1 MLCKLYSCLTLG
13 KALEIVLICTFG
25 QSSRNWT
32 HMYIW
37 ANLCKL
43 YSCVALCNTSEIV
56 PLYTLRQSFRNC
68 TLVYPWALEIGY
80 MWNFNHKHWCLHF
93 FQKSRKMVIIQ
104 CNCCLLHYRILDN
117 FYSMS
122 CAWVEHFGWNLKKI

>member
-1 MLCKLYSCLTLG
+1 MLCKLYSCLTLN
-13 KALEIVLICTFG
+13 KALEIELMCTFG
-25 QSSRNWT
+25 QSSENFT
-32 HMYIW
+32 LVYIW

-43 YSCVALCNTSEIV
+43 YSHVALCNTPEIV
-56 PLYTLRQSFRNC
+56 SFGNC
-68 TLVYPWALEIGY
+68 THVLSLGKALEIGY

-122 CAWVEHFGWNLKKI
+122 CAWVKCFVWNLKKI